1 MYTFERHRTCLS
13 DANTRQYN
21 ILNALRSLRLLQE
34 PSMFA
39 MKAPDGIKKC
49 DSIAEQKNMCH
60 RVEV

>member
-1 MYTFERHRTCLS
+1 MS

-49 DSIAEQKNMCH
+49 DSSAEQENTCFGFEL
-60 RVEV
+60 RCADDATQ